1 MLCIIQ
7 ADQIH
12 QLGEQ
17 IGTKMARAEEIGA
30 EGLVDESLKLM
41 EEIEEIKKKKAQL
54 EVSLKLTM
62 KTMLSGYVVYDSDCW
77 CIIISWSW

>member
-1 MLCIIQ
+1 MTTLYFGMQ

-17 IGTKMARAEEIGA
+17 IGTRMAEAEEMGA

-41 EEIEEIKKKKAQL
+41 EEIEDIKKQKAQL
-54 EVSLKLTM
+54 EVRRF
-62 KTMLSGYVVYDSDCW
+62 
-77 CIIISWSW
+77 